1 MQSAKTAIYPNPN
14 SGSFTVSYIG
24 GGNQLTIEIYS
35 TLGQQIV
42 NKQFNVADAANIPI
56 TGFEDGVYMVKLS
69 VDGIP
74 LRIERVIV
82 TK

>member
-1 MQSAKTAIYPNPN
+1 VLHYC
-14 SGSFTVSYIG
+14 
-24 GGNQLTIEIYS
+24 

-42 NKQFNVADAANIPI
+42 NKQFSTADAANIPI
-56 TGFEDGVYMVKLS
+56 TGLGDGVYMVKLS

-74 LRIERVIV
+74 LKIERVIV